1 MNAAHV
7 PHGHPSSTPYRV
19 VDGADAFLAF
29 VEAAFGGRVLLRRHA
44 EGRVAHAEVSIE
56 GAVIEVGDARPEWPA
71 TRVGLHLFVADPD
84 AVHARALAAGA
95 ALTYPLTD
103 HPYGERSGGV
113 RDRWGNDWFIAAV
126 TDPVARAG

>member
-7 PHGHPSSTPYRV
+7 PHGHHSVTPYLV

-29 VEAAFGGRVLLRRHA
+29 VEAAFGGRVLLRHHA